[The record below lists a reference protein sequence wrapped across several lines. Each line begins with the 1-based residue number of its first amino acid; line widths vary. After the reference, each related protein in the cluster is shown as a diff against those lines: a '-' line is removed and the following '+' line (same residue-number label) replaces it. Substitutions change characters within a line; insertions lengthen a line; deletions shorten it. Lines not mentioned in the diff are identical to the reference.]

1 MSKSVFEIIKSRRS
15 VRTFD
20 GKGLAAAERGEIE
33 KMLAQCENPFGVE
46 VKMLLLDKK
55 EHGLSSPVVIG
66 EDAYISA
73 KVRRSE
79 HYEIAYGYTFEAACV
94 GALSLGYGTVM
105 LAATFNRP
113 AFESALGVAEGEFVP
128 AASPIGRTA
137 AKMSLRETIMR
148 KGAKSDTRLPFEELF
163 FGGSFAKPLPFGD
176 AGIFAD
182 ALEACR
188 LAPSATN
195 RQPWR
200 AVVCGDL
207 VHFFE
212 KRSMKDNPLGDVQK
226 IDVGI
231 GLCHFDLVMKEEGHT
246 GSFIFDDPKI
256 GLPDRTEYIVTYQIN

>member
-1 MSKSVFEIIKSRRS
+1 MERSVFELIKERRS

-20 GKGLAAAERGEIE
+20 GKGLAAAERDAIE
-33 KMLAQCENPFGVE
+33 KMLSGCTNPFGVD
-46 VKMLLLDKK
+46 VRMVLLDKK
-55 EHGLSSPVVIG
+55 AHGLSSPVVIG

-73 KVRRSE
+73 KVKRE
-79 HYEIAYGYTFEAACV
+79 KNFEIAYGYTFEAACV
-94 GALSLGYGTVM
+94 GALSLGYGTVI

-113 AFESALGVAEGEFVP
+113 AFESALGVVEGEFVP

-163 FGGSFAKPLPFGD
+163 FGDSFAKPLPFGN

-188 LAPSATN
+188 IAPSATN

-200 AVVCGDL
+200 AVVCGDR